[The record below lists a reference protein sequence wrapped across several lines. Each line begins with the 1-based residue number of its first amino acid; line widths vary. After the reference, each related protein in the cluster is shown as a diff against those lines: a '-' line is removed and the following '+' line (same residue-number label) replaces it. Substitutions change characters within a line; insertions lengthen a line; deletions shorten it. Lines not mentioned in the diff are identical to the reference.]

1 MQVKVSRGKS
11 GMPKANFSN
20 SPMVKHLKLHHPK
33 KHLELMKKK
42 DDKDRVVAEKRKA
55 SEAD

>member
-1 MQVKVSRGKS
+1 MMQKLQDASQRYLEE
-11 GMPKANFSN
+11 NQD

-33 KHLELMKKK
+33 KHLELIKKK